1 MAKAQSIIDMIRKH
15 GGPPFPNSLVVEQSK
30 EEYITF
36 NDLPLLVIMGFT
48 ELHSKINERDYSGVF
63 TDDDD
68 DNSLYNKA
76 MCNFVMGDEFDELRA
91 RAKTIIEYYT
101 VYIVQLKFRFGEE
114 WTPWQENLLEALR
127 QMKEENRL
135 QIKLLPLVAKLPVFY
150 DYSCSLEKYYKNRPH
165 PVVKDKWGTYEF
177 LNAER
182 TLTYIDKIKKP
193 ARRKYNKVSYLFE
206 DAQRY
211 LYEIEMIDDVTVNSA
226 MLKLFEQPVQ
236 IKCHGIRVKEDI
248 ENTASFYCCDAVK
261 FL

>member
-1 MAKAQSIIDMIRKH
+1 MAKAQSILDMIRKH
-15 GGPPFPNSLVVEQSK
+15 GGPPFPISLEVEQSE

-36 NDLPLLVIMGFT
+36 SDLPLLVIMGFT
-48 ELHSKINERDYSGVF
+48 ELHSKINERNYSGVF

-68 DNSLYNKA
+68 ADSLYNKG
-76 MCNFVMGDEFDELRA
+76 MCNFVMVDDVFDELRT

-101 VYIVQLKFRFGEE
+101 MYVVQLKFRCKE

-150 DYSCSLEKYYKNRPH
+150 DYSCSLEKYYKNRPQ
-165 PVVKDKWGTYEF
+165 PVVEDKWETYKF
-177 LNAER
+177 LDAER

-193 ARRKYNKVSYLFE
+193 ARRKHNKVSYLFE

-226 MLKLFEQPVQ
+226 MLKLFGQPVQ